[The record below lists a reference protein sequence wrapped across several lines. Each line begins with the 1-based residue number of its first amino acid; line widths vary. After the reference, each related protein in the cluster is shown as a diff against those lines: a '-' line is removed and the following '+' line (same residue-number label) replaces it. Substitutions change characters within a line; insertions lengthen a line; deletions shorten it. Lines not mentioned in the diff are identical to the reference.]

1 MPLITEPQK
10 NIQRLINLRQSL
22 HQNPELSG
30 NEEYTAEALKRV
42 IIRFE
47 PDDIIDNL
55 GGYGVAFVF
64 RGKTSGPTIMFRGDM
79 DALPIAES
87 NTFDYASRTSGVS
100 HQCGHDGHMVILVG
114 LAEMISKNR
123 PTSGRTVLL
132 FQPAEEIGEG
142 AIAVLTDPNFS
153 RITPDYCFSLHNIP
167 GYPSGQIL
175 IKPNT
180 FTAASQGLVVKLQGK
195 TSHAAEPEKGLSP
208 AIALSQIIEKIAA
221 IGHKEQIFK
230 DFILATVVH
239 ACLGERNF
247 GNTPGDAEIYITLRA
262 YNDLDMDKLNVITQ
276 QMIRKV
282 SEEQKLTVKIK
293 QRDIYPVTIN
303 DVALTS
309 LVSDLAI
316 KAKLETDILSEPFH
330 WAEDFSQF
338 SQQYKSFMF
347 GLGAGT
353 EQPKLH
359 NADYDFPDEI
369 IVPGIKMFYEIYTH
383 YCL

>member
-1 MPLITEPQK
+1 MTDHINTDK
-10 NIQRLINLRQSL
+10 NIRRLINLRQSL

-30 NEEYTAEALKRV
+30 YEEYTAEALKRV

-64 RGKTSGPTIMFRGDM
+64 RGKAKGPSIMFRADM

-100 HQCGHDGHMVILVG
+100 HQCGHDGHMAILVG

-123 PTSGRTVLL
+123 PKTGRTILL

-142 AIAVLTDPNFS
+142 ALAILSDPNFS
-153 RITPDYCFSLHNIP
+153 RITPDFCFSLHNIP

-180 FTAASQGLVVKLQGK
+180 FTAASQGLVVKLFGK

-208 AIALSQIIEKIAA
+208 AIALAQLIQNISNISNSDQL
-221 IGHKEQIFK
+221 FK
-230 DFILATVVH
+230 DFIMATIVH
-239 ACLGERNF
+239 AQLGERNF
-247 GNTPGDAEIYITLRA
+247 GNTPGEAEVFITLRA
-262 YNDLDMDKLNVITQ
+262 YNDDDMDKLT
-276 QMIRKV
+276 
-282 SEEQKLTVKIK
+282 KLTQSMLNEVSAEHKLKVKIK
-293 QRDIYPVTIN
+293 QRDIYPVTKN
-303 DVALTS
+303 DTALTA
-309 LVSDLAI
+309 LASDLA
-316 KAKLETDILSEPFH
+316 KNSNLQVEELTEPFH
-330 WAEDFSQF
+330 WAEDFSRF

-347 GLGAGT
+347 GLGAGID
-353 EQPKLH
+353 QPKLH
-359 NADYDFPDEI
+359 NADYDFPDAI
-369 IVPGIKMFYEIYTH
+369 IPDGIKMYYEIYKH
-383 YCL
+383 YAH